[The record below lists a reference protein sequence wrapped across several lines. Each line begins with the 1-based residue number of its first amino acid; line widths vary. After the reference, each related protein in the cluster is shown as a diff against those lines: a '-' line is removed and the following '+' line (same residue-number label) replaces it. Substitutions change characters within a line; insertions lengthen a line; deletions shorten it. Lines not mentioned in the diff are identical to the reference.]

1 MTRLNADINRTP
13 NDCIRIFFKMKQEPD
28 PKDIFIKGVFIG

>member
-1 MTRLNADINRTP
+1 MAYIVKSAYVTP
-13 NDCIRIFFKMKQEPD
+13 NDCIRIFFKMKQEAD